1 MSPEPLSLHQC
12 SEEWPPQPA
21 FSMALSAPGFPP
33 AMTPQMDPRSCI
45 GCSFQHLLSMPG
57 SLVSCALELSQGAG
71 REGLPQPRGSDPTSP
86 RPGSEVTW

>member
-33 AMTPQMDPRSCI
+33 AMTPQMDPKVLHRMQFPAPSEYARLTC
-45 GCSFQHLLSMPG
+45 LL
-57 SLVSCALELSQGAG
+57 
-71 REGLPQPRGSDPTSP
+71 
-86 RPGSEVTW
+86 RP